1 MSNRWRDALS
11 RRFPADLPSAISA
24 NSAIG
29 SPNEWRTAS
38 SDGQT
43 APTGTIDTIG
53 SREMETSA
61 ALTPPSWTDPA
72 VTSIDADGI
81 VERTAIIEVE
91 AGVPREWAEAVARL
105 CAMPRPA
112 SIPEGRWR
120 QLVDDSA
127 RFVECHG
134 AAAAAAGW
142 TTLDIFGCCAHR
154 PLARIDMAGAT
165 AMLQG
170 AEVVRVAANRIVMR
184 RIGSKNEMS
193 LYRGTGPY
201 EARALLWELDGA
213 TGRRAIARSAS
224 G

>member
-1 MSNRWRDALS
+1 MEGAAMNYVQRARAALARPGSTKPGACRPES
-11 RRFPADLPSAISA
+11 RRARERSEKSEESPLGTPLNSLNSLSSRPGHLEMSLPA
-24 NSAIG
+24 N
-29 SPNEWRTAS
+29 AS
-38 SDGQT
+38 VD
-43 APTGTIDTIG
+43 
-53 SREMETSA
+53 E
-61 ALTPPSWTDPA
+61 
-72 VTSIDADGI
+72 DGI

-91 AGVPREWAEAVARL
+91 TGVPREWAEAVARL

-142 TTLDIFGCCAHR
+142 ATLDIFGCCARR

-165 AMLQG
+165 AMLES
-170 AEVVRVAANRIVMR
+170 AEVVRVAADRIVLR

-193 LYRGTGPY
+193 LYRGTGPN

-213 TGRRAIARSAS
+213 NGPRAIARSAS